1 MSIDFSYL
9 VPIPRLTPEASGGP
23 PGSGQWC
30 PLSKR
35 HSLPP
40 PAPAMLLVT
49 ANTKNC
55 VASDCAEMFKSDTGF
70 PSTMPETPSRGPLPC
85 GGCCPC
91 RGARLTGR
99 GGRAQVSLG
108 DRGAGMPGG
117 SCMRGVEE
125 AAGPPQKPTKVSRRG
140 GGQRKEEDW
149 GQKPRGGPRS
159 WEGRQVYL
167 TLPRRL
173 PQKQEAVRVAG
184 ERWAQPGEEQGAWG
198 RVPRVLGC
206 PLPRA
211 VAACPGRP
219 ARGPAHQG
227 QEPRPPPGAAPRA
240 PRAPRCLVSVR
251 DRIWPALRSTG
262 STLSCRPLST
272 AESLGS
278 EKPSRCQDHA
288 GK

>member
-1 MSIDFSYL
+1 MPGSTAHRAWWASPGEPGRQGSWDAWGQLHEGSGGGC
-9 VPIPRLTPEASGGP
+9 RSTPEANESVLKG
-23 PGSGQWC
+23 W
-30 PLSKR
+30 
-35 HSLPP
+35 
-40 PAPAMLLVT
+40 
-49 ANTKNC
+49 
-55 VASDCAEMFKSDTGF
+55 
-70 PSTMPETPSRGPLPC
+70 
-85 GGCCPC
+85 
-91 RGARLTGR
+91 
-99 GGRAQVSLG
+99 
-108 DRGAGMPGG
+108 
-117 SCMRGVEE
+117 
-125 AAGPPQKPTKVSRRG
+125 
-140 GGQRKEEDW
+140 GQRKEEDW

-198 RVPRVLGC
+198 QVPRVLGC

-211 VAACPGRP
+211 VAARPGRP